1 MARELELARALVVG
15 RSRALERVASIDGRG
30 GMARRRCWRVLVLAS
45 AHRLEHDITRRR
57 ARTAPRRTLSRART
71 HRKVF
76 TRAMSDVERV
86 KASIGAGEKSCE
98 LCGVSCVGMP
108 RFKKRGSAFY
118 RHRTCPA
125 SDDTARATTTTTPVT
140 TMSEGGGARGG
151 ESSTDVLDATTDGV
165 ETDDVARSARAASSS
180 RSPLGIES
188 PSRRRRLARSSPRH
202 SHNAQYGGGGGA
214 YGGGALD
221 DVSTVARALDETFR
235 AWTIAVSREYPG
247 MKNVLLASSAVYV
260 GAAWLFVLP
269 SAVKLAVEALSAA
282 LRVALAVVTLAG
294 AGMFCAYAATRGHSR
309 RARRVAARL
318 RVVKRVAL
326 GFFDADEPHDE
337 APRTPPRTPPRTSSR
352 FIDRLNDSES
362 QERIEQLTAEKRAA
376 ERAREEAN
384 AMLSEASKTIEALR
398 DALQA
403 TDAAREAEKRRL
415 DDLARASA
423 AESSVIEP

>member
-1 MARELELARALVVG
+1 
-15 RSRALERVASIDGRG
+15 
-30 GMARRRCWRVLVLAS
+30 MARRRCWRVLVLAS
-45 AHRLEHDITRRR
+45 AHRLEHDSTRRR
-57 ARTAPRRTLSRART
+57 ARAASRRTLSRARARIEK
-71 HRKVF
+71 HSSRA

-125 SDDTARATTTTTPVT
+125 SDDTARAMTTTTPVT
-140 TMSEGGGARGG
+140 TMSEGGGTRGG
-151 ESSTDVLDATTDGV
+151 ESSTDVLDATTDGI
-165 ETDDVARSARAASSS
+165 ETDDVERSARAASSS

-221 DVSTVARALDETFR
+221 DVSTVARALDATFR

-269 SAVKLAVEALSAA
+269 SAVKLAAEALSAA

-326 GFFDADEPHDE
+326 GFFDVDEPHDE
-337 APRTPPRTPPRTSSR
+337 APRTPRTSSR

-362 QERIEQLTAEKRAA
+362 QERIERLTAEKRVA

-423 AESSVIEP
+423 AKSSAIEP

>member
-1 MARELELARALVVG
+1 
-15 RSRALERVASIDGRG
+15 
-30 GMARRRCWRVLVLAS
+30 MARRRCWRVLVLAS
-45 AHRLEHDITRRR
+45 AHRLEHDSTRRR
-57 ARTAPRRTLSRART
+57 ARAASRRTLSLARARIEK
-71 HRKVF
+71 HSSRA

-125 SDDTARATTTTTPVT
+125 SDDTARAMTTTTPVT
-140 TMSEGGGARGG
+140 TMSEGGGTRGG
-151 ESSTDVLDATTDGV
+151 ESSTDVLDATTDGI
-165 ETDDVARSARAASSS
+165 ETDDVERSARAASSS

-221 DVSTVARALDETFR
+221 DVSTVARALDATFR

-269 SAVKLAVEALSAA
+269 SAVKLAAEALSAA

-326 GFFDADEPHDE
+326 GFFDVDEPHDE
-337 APRTPPRTPPRTSSR
+337 APRTPRTSSR

-362 QERIEQLTAEKRAA
+362 QERIERLTAEKRVA

-423 AESSVIEP
+423 AKSSAIEP

>member
-1 MARELELARALVVG
+1 
-15 RSRALERVASIDGRG
+15 
-30 GMARRRCWRVLVLAS
+30 MARRRCWRVLVLAS
-45 AHRLEHDITRRR
+45 AHRLEHDSTRRR
-57 ARTAPRRTLSRART
+57 ARAASRRTLSLARARIEK
-71 HRKVF
+71 HSSRA

-125 SDDTARATTTTTPVT
+125 SDDTARAMTTTTPVT
-140 TMSEGGGARGG
+140 TMSEGGGTRGG
-151 ESSTDVLDATTDGV
+151 ESSTDVLDATTDGI
-165 ETDDVARSARAASSS
+165 ETDDVERSARAASSS

-214 YGGGALD
+214 YGGGALG

-269 SAVKLAVEALSAA
+269 SAVKLAAEALSAA

-326 GFFDADEPHDE
+326 GFFDVDEPHDE
-337 APRTPPRTPPRTSSR
+337 APRTPRTSSR

-362 QERIEQLTAEKRAA
+362 QERIERLTAEKRVA

-423 AESSVIEP
+423 AKSSAIEP

>member
-1 MARELELARALVVG
+1 
-15 RSRALERVASIDGRG
+15 
-30 GMARRRCWRVLVLAS
+30 MARRRCWRVLVLAS
-45 AHRLEHDITRRR
+45 AHRLEHDSTRRR
-57 ARTAPRRTLSRART
+57 ARAASRRTLSLARARIEK
-71 HRKVF
+71 HSSRA

-125 SDDTARATTTTTPVT
+125 SDDTARAMTTTTPVT
-140 TMSEGGGARGG
+140 TMSEGGGTRGG
-151 ESSTDVLDATTDGV
+151 ESSTDVLDATTDGI
-165 ETDDVARSARAASSS
+165 ETDDVERSARAASSS

-214 YGGGALD
+214 YGGGALV

-269 SAVKLAVEALSAA
+269 SAVKLAAEALSAA

-326 GFFDADEPHDE
+326 GFFDVDEPHDE
-337 APRTPPRTPPRTSSR
+337 APRTPRTSSR

-362 QERIEQLTAEKRAA
+362 QERIERLTAEKRVA

-423 AESSVIEP
+423 AKSSAIEP

>member
-1 MARELELARALVVG
+1 
-15 RSRALERVASIDGRG
+15 
-30 GMARRRCWRVLVLAS
+30 MARRRCWRVLVLAS
-45 AHRLEHDITRRR
+45 AHRLEHDSTRRR
-57 ARTAPRRTLSRART
+57 ARAASRRTLSRARARIEK
-71 HRKVF
+71 HSSRA

-125 SDDTARATTTTTPVT
+125 SDDTARAMTTTTPVT
-140 TMSEGGGARGG
+140 TMSEGGGTRGG
-151 ESSTDVLDATTDGV
+151 ESSTDVLDATTDGI
-165 ETDDVARSARAASSS
+165 ETDDVERSARAASSS

-214 YGGGALD
+214 YGGGAL

-269 SAVKLAVEALSAA
+269 SAVKLAAEALSAA

-326 GFFDADEPHDE
+326 GFFDVDEPHDE
-337 APRTPPRTPPRTSSR
+337 APRTPRTSSR

-362 QERIEQLTAEKRAA
+362 QERIERLTAEKRVA

-423 AESSVIEP
+423 AKSSAIEP

>member
-1 MARELELARALVVG
+1 
-15 RSRALERVASIDGRG
+15 
-30 GMARRRCWRVLVLAS
+30 MARRRCWRVLVLAS
-45 AHRLEHDITRRR
+45 AHRLEHDSTRRR
-57 ARTAPRRTLSRART
+57 ARAASRRTLSLARARIEK
-71 HRKVF
+71 HSSRA

-125 SDDTARATTTTTPVT
+125 SDDTARAMTTTTPVT
-140 TMSEGGGARGG
+140 TMSEGGGTRGG
-151 ESSTDVLDATTDGV
+151 ESSTDVLDATTDGI
-165 ETDDVARSARAASSS
+165 ETDDVERSARAASSS

-214 YGGGALD
+214 YGGGALG

-269 SAVKLAVEALSAA
+269 SAVKLAAEALSAA

-309 RARRVAARL
+309 RARRVAAHL

-326 GFFDADEPHDE
+326 GFFDVDEPHDE
-337 APRTPPRTPPRTSSR
+337 APRTPRTSSR

-362 QERIEQLTAEKRAA
+362 QERIERLTAEKRVA

-423 AESSVIEP
+423 AKSSAIEP

>member
-1 MARELELARALVVG
+1 M
-15 RSRALERVASIDGRG
+15 
-30 GMARRRCWRVLVLAS
+30 
-45 AHRLEHDITRRR
+45 
-57 ARTAPRRTLSRART
+57 
-71 HRKVF
+71 
-76 TRAMSDVERV
+76 RAMSDVERV

-214 YGGGALD
+214 YGGGTLD

-423 AESSVIEP
+423 AESSAIEP

>member
-1 MARELELARALVVG
+1 
-15 RSRALERVASIDGRG
+15 
-30 GMARRRCWRVLVLAS
+30 MARRRCWRVLVLAS
-45 AHRLEHDITRRR
+45 AHRLEHDSTRRR
-57 ARTAPRRTLSRART
+57 ARAASRRTLSLARARIEK
-71 HRKVF
+71 HSSRA

-125 SDDTARATTTTTPVT
+125 SDDTARAMTTTTPVT
-140 TMSEGGGARGG
+140 TMSEGGGTRGG
-151 ESSTDVLDATTDGV
+151 ESSTDVLDATTDGI
-165 ETDDVARSARAASSS
+165 ETDDVERSARAASSS

-214 YGGGALD
+214 YGGGALVD
-221 DVSTVARALDETFR
+221 VDVSTVARALDETFR

-269 SAVKLAVEALSAA
+269 SAVKLAAEALSAA

-326 GFFDADEPHDE
+326 GFFDVDEPHDE
-337 APRTPPRTPPRTSSR
+337 APRTPRTSSR

-362 QERIEQLTAEKRAA
+362 QERIERLTAEKRVA

-423 AESSVIEP
+423 AKSSAIEP

>member
-1 MARELELARALVVG
+1 
-15 RSRALERVASIDGRG
+15 
-30 GMARRRCWRVLVLAS
+30 MARRRCWRVLVLAS
-45 AHRLEHDITRRR
+45 AHRLEHDSTRRR
-57 ARTAPRRTLSRART
+57 ARAASRRTLSLARARIEK
-71 HRKVF
+71 HSSRA

-125 SDDTARATTTTTPVT
+125 SDDTARAMTTTTPVT
-140 TMSEGGGARGG
+140 TMSEGGGTRGG
-151 ESSTDVLDATTDGV
+151 ESSTDVLDATTDGI
-165 ETDDVARSARAASSS
+165 ETDDVERSARAASSS

-269 SAVKLAVEALSAA
+269 SAVKLAAEALSAA

-326 GFFDADEPHDE
+326 GFFDVDEPHDE
-337 APRTPPRTPPRTSSR
+337 APRTPRTSSR

-362 QERIEQLTAEKRAA
+362 QERIERLTAEKRVA

-423 AESSVIEP
+423 AKSSAIEP

>member
-1 MARELELARALVVG
+1 
-15 RSRALERVASIDGRG
+15 
-30 GMARRRCWRVLVLAS
+30 MARRRCWRVLVLAS
-45 AHRLEHDITRRR
+45 AHRLEHDTTRRR
-57 ARTAPRRTLSRART
+57 ARAASRRTLSLARARIEK
-71 HRKVF
+71 HSSRA

-125 SDDTARATTTTTPVT
+125 SDDTARAMTTTTPVT
-140 TMSEGGGARGG
+140 TMSEGGGTRGG
-151 ESSTDVLDATTDGV
+151 ESSTDVLDATTDGI
-165 ETDDVARSARAASSS
+165 ETDDVERSARAASSS

-214 YGGGALD
+214 YGGGALG

-269 SAVKLAVEALSAA
+269 SAVKLAAEALSAA

-326 GFFDADEPHDE
+326 GFFDVDEPHDE
-337 APRTPPRTPPRTSSR
+337 APRTPRTSSR

-362 QERIEQLTAEKRAA
+362 QERIERLTAEKRVA

-423 AESSVIEP
+423 AKSSAIEP

>member
-1 MARELELARALVVG
+1 
-15 RSRALERVASIDGRG
+15 
-30 GMARRRCWRVLVLAS
+30 MARRRCWRVLVLAS
-45 AHRLEHDITRRR
+45 AHRLEHDSTRRR
-57 ARTAPRRTLSRART
+57 ARAASRRTLSRARARIEK
-71 HRKVF
+71 HSSRA

-125 SDDTARATTTTTPVT
+125 SDDTARAMTTTTPVT
-140 TMSEGGGARGG
+140 TMSEGGGTRGG
-151 ESSTDVLDATTDGV
+151 ESSTDVLDATTDGI
-165 ETDDVARSARAASSS
+165 ETDDVERSARAASSS

-214 YGGGALD
+214 YGGGAFD

-269 SAVKLAVEALSAA
+269 SAVKLAAEALSAA

-326 GFFDADEPHDE
+326 GFFDVDEPHDE
-337 APRTPPRTPPRTSSR
+337 APRTPRTSSR

-362 QERIEQLTAEKRAA
+362 QERIERLTAEKRVA

-423 AESSVIEP
+423 AKSSAIEP

>member
-1 MARELELARALVVG
+1 
-15 RSRALERVASIDGRG
+15 
-30 GMARRRCWRVLVLAS
+30 MARRRCWRVLVLAS
-45 AHRLEHDITRRR
+45 AHRLEHDTTRRR
-57 ARTAPRRTLSRART
+57 ARAASRRTLSLARARIEK
-71 HRKVF
+71 HSSRA

-125 SDDTARATTTTTPVT
+125 SDDTARAMTTTTPVT
-140 TMSEGGGARGG
+140 TMSEGGGTRGG
-151 ESSTDVLDATTDGV
+151 ESSTDVLDATTDGI
-165 ETDDVARSARAASSS
+165 ETDDVERSARAASSS

-221 DVSTVARALDETFR
+221 DVSTVARALDATFR

-269 SAVKLAVEALSAA
+269 SAVKLAAEALSAA

-326 GFFDADEPHDE
+326 GFFDVDEPHDE
-337 APRTPPRTPPRTSSR
+337 APRTPRTSSR

-362 QERIEQLTAEKRAA
+362 QERIERLTAEKRVA

-423 AESSVIEP
+423 AKSSAIEP

>member
-1 MARELELARALVVG
+1 
-15 RSRALERVASIDGRG
+15 
-30 GMARRRCWRVLVLAS
+30 MARRRCWRVLVLAS
-45 AHRLEHDITRRR
+45 AHRLEHDSTRRR
-57 ARTAPRRTLSRART
+57 ARAASRRTLSLARARIEK
-71 HRKVF
+71 HSSRA

-125 SDDTARATTTTTPVT
+125 SDDTARAMTTTTPVT
-140 TMSEGGGARGG
+140 TMSEGGGTRGG
-151 ESSTDVLDATTDGV
+151 ESSTDVLDATTDGI
-165 ETDDVARSARAASSS
+165 ETDDVERSARAASSS

-214 YGGGALD
+214 YGGGALY

-269 SAVKLAVEALSAA
+269 SAVKLAAEALSAA

-326 GFFDADEPHDE
+326 GFFDVDEPHDE
-337 APRTPPRTPPRTSSR
+337 APRTPRTSSR

-362 QERIEQLTAEKRAA
+362 QERIERLTAEKRVA

-423 AESSVIEP
+423 AKSSAIEP

>member
-1 MARELELARALVVG
+1 
-15 RSRALERVASIDGRG
+15 
-30 GMARRRCWRVLVLAS
+30 
-45 AHRLEHDITRRR
+45 
-57 ARTAPRRTLSRART
+57 
-71 HRKVF
+71 
-76 TRAMSDVERV
+76 MSDVERV

-125 SDDTARATTTTTPVT
+125 SDDTARAMTTTTPVT
-140 TMSEGGGARGG
+140 TMSEGGGTRGG
-151 ESSTDVLDATTDGV
+151 ESSTDVLDATTDGI
-165 ETDDVARSARAASSS
+165 ETDDVERSARAASSS

-221 DVSTVARALDETFR
+221 DASTVARALDETFR

-269 SAVKLAVEALSAA
+269 SAVKLAAEALSAA

-326 GFFDADEPHDE
+326 GFFDVDEPHDE
-337 APRTPPRTPPRTSSR
+337 APRTPRTSSR

-362 QERIEQLTAEKRAA
+362 QERIERLTAEKRVA

-423 AESSVIEP
+423 AESSAIEP

>member
-1 MARELELARALVVG
+1 
-15 RSRALERVASIDGRG
+15 
-30 GMARRRCWRVLVLAS
+30 MARRRCWRVLVLAS
-45 AHRLEHDITRRR
+45 AHRLEHDSTRRR
-57 ARTAPRRTLSRART
+57 ARAASRRTLSLARARIEK
-71 HRKVF
+71 HSSRA

-125 SDDTARATTTTTPVT
+125 SDDTARAMTTTTPVT
-140 TMSEGGGARGG
+140 TMSEGGGTRGG
-151 ESSTDVLDATTDGV
+151 ESSTDVLDATTDGI
-165 ETDDVARSARAASSS
+165 ETDDVERSARAASSS

-214 YGGGALD
+214 YGGGAL

-269 SAVKLAVEALSAA
+269 SAVKLAAEALSAA

-326 GFFDADEPHDE
+326 GFFDVDEPHDE
-337 APRTPPRTPPRTSSR
+337 APRTPRTSSR

-362 QERIEQLTAEKRAA
+362 QERIERLTAEKRVA

-423 AESSVIEP
+423 AKSSAIEP